1 MGFVNTKGCV
11 MYQGHEIDL
20 ILLSPKTSEFI
31 DYEAA
36 HNLLEQLETVT
47 ARPHQS
53 VELKRRGDA
62 KAWGVELT
70 SEDGRTAY
78 RVVWVIEE
86 GVEPD
91 SQVVL
96 SILAAEEKKQL
107 EARTERRMKLKGWVT
122 IRLHAK
128 EE

>member
-1 MGFVNTKGCV
+1 
-11 MYQGHEIDL
+11 MYRGHEIDL
-20 ILLSPKTSEFI
+20 ILLSPKTSELI

-36 HNLLEQLETVT
+36 HELLEQLEAVT
-47 ARPHQS
+47 GCPGQS
-53 VELKRRGDA
+53 VELRRGGDA

-86 GVEPD
+86 EVGPD
-91 SQVVL
+91 SSIVL
-96 SILAAEEKKQL
+96 SILGPEEQKQL
-107 EARTERRMKLKGWVT
+107 ESRPEQRVKLKGWVT

>member
-1 MGFVNTKGCV
+1 

-20 ILLSPKTSEFI
+20 ILLSPKTSERI
-31 DYEAA
+31 DYEAT

-47 ARPHQS
+47 ERPHQS
-53 VELKRRGDA
+53 VELKRVGDA

-86 GVEPD
+86 QCEPD
-91 SQVVL
+91 SQIVL
-96 SILAAEEKKQL
+96 SILASEEKKQL
-107 EARTERRMKLKGWVT
+107 EAGPELRMKLKGWVA

>member
-1 MGFVNTKGCV
+1 
-11 MYQGHEIDL
+11 MYRGHEIDL
-20 ILLSPKTSEFI
+20 ILLSPKTSELI

-36 HNLLEQLETVT
+36 HELLEQLETVT
-47 ARPHQS
+47 DGPGQS
-53 VELKRRGDA
+53 VELKRGGDA

-70 SEDGRTAY
+70 SEDGLTTY

-86 GVEPD
+86 GIEPH
-91 SQVVL
+91 SQIVL
-96 SILAAEEKKQL
+96 SILAPEEKKQL
-107 EARTERRMKLKGWVT
+107 EARPERRMKLKGWVT

>member
-1 MGFVNTKGCV
+1 

-20 ILLSPKTSEFI
+20 ILLSPKTSELI
-31 DYEAA
+31 DSETA
-36 HNLLEQLETVT
+36 HELLEQLETVT
-47 ARPHQS
+47 GRPHQS
-53 VELKRRGDA
+53 VELKRGGDA

-70 SEDGRTAY
+70 SEDGKTAY

-86 GVEPD
+86 EVEPD
-91 SQVVL
+91 SPIVL
-96 SILAAEEKKQL
+96 SILGTEEEKQL
-107 EARTERRMKLKGWVT
+107 ESRPEQRMKLKGLVT

>member
-1 MGFVNTKGCV
+1 

-20 ILLSPKTSEFI
+20 ILLSPKASELI

-36 HNLLEQLETVT
+36 RELLKQVETVT
-47 ARPHQS
+47 DRPHQS
-53 VELKRRGDA
+53 VESKTSGDA

-91 SQVVL
+91 SQIIL
-96 SILAAEEKKQL
+96 SILAPDEKKQL
-107 EARTERRMKLKGWVT
+107 EARPERRMKLKGWVT
-122 IRLHAK
+122 IRLDAK

>member
-1 MGFVNTKGCV
+1 
-11 MYQGHEIDL
+11 MYQDHEIDL
-20 ILLSPKTSEFI
+20 ILLSPKMSGLI
-31 DYEAA
+31 DDEAA
-36 HNLLEQLETVT
+36 HELLEQLETVT
-47 ARPHQS
+47 DRPPQS
-53 VELKRRGDA
+53 VSLKRGGDA

-86 GVEPD
+86 EGEPD
-91 SQVVL
+91 SQIVL
-96 SILAAEEKKQL
+96 SILASEEKKQL
-107 EARTERRMKLKGWVT
+107 EARPEKRMKLKGWVT